1 MSRFVMRATASLLLL
16 ASAVMFVTA
25 AAQRWWPACRRG
37 AFETDACLRLQ
48 DHVFDHLL
56 IGDPWTPVG
65 DAAQYAGAAMILLAG
80 AAAVLPFLLVRRA
93 LWFAVPVAV
102 STTGALT
109 VLGAHAWT
117 SGVTGKVQPTPG
129 ITAAVL
135 VLTVVVP
142 VAAGIWA
149 TRELWAG
156 PEPGHY
162 RWTLA
167 LAAALIVSS
176 PLPTWLLGPVVVLYS
191 SHDTSPWSDA
201 VVALPL
207 AAAAVLVWKVAP
219 RGAAPAPAPRRRPG
233 TLADLP
239 G

>member
-1 MSRFVMRATASLLLL
+1 MSRFVMRATASSLLL
-16 ASAVMFVTA
+16 ASAVMFVAA

-48 DHVFDHLL
+48 DHAFDHLL
-56 IGDPWTPVG
+56 VSDPWTPAG
-65 DAAQYAGAAMILLAG
+65 HAAQYAGAAMILLAG
-80 AAAVLPFLLVRRA
+80 AAAVLPFLLVRRP
-93 LWFAVPVAV
+93 LWFSVPVAF
-102 STTGALT
+102 STAGALT

-117 SGVTGKVQPTPG
+117 SGVTGQVQPTPG
-129 ITAAVL
+129 ITAAAL

-149 TRELWAG
+149 ARELGAG
-156 PEPGHY
+156 PDPARD
-162 RWTLA
+162 RWTRA

-176 PLPTWLLGPVVVLYS
+176 PLPTELLGPLVVLYS

-207 AAAAVLVWKVAP
+207 AAAALLVWKVTP
-219 RGAAPAPAPRRRPG
+219 RDSAPAPTPGRRPG
-233 TLADLP
+233 TLADLR